1 MTPRDRESLGR
12 ILECIEVVRVYA
24 GRGGPNWSDDGMVL
38 DAIAKRIEE
47 IGEIAKRISAET
59 IAAMPEVDWRGVRG
73 IREILA
79 HDYEDVEPDVLVDV
93 VSSALPELHAA
104 VVRVLKAGA

>member
-12 ILECIEVVRVYA
+12 ILECIEAVREYA
-24 GRGGPNWSDDGMVL
+24 RRGGPNWPEDDMVL

-47 IGEIAKRISAET
+47 IGEIAKRISADT
-59 IAAMPEVDWRGVRG
+59 LAAMPEVDWRGVRG

-79 HDYEDVEPDVLVDV
+79 HDYEDVDADVLAEV
-93 VSSALPELHAA
+93 VANALPGLRAA
-104 VVRVLKAGA
+104 VERVLALGS

>member
-12 ILECIEVVRVYA
+12 ILKCINAVRAYA
-24 GRGGPNWSDDGMVL
+24 RRGGPDWSKDDMVL

-47 IGEIAKRISAET
+47 IGEIAKRITADT

-79 HDYEDVEPDVLVDV
+79 HDYADVDPDVLVDA
-93 VSSALPELHAA
+93 VSGALPELRAA
-104 VVRVLKAGA
+104 VGRVLTLGS